1 MTDVSTT
8 VAPVLPPDGSIPDFL
23 KRTPGEKPAA
33 PVAPPTGFLDGLSPR
48 SVPELKSP
56 PKKDK
61 KLRATSK
68 PLIVKPPRVRVK
80 KEAAPAPVKDPNR
93 VIKGSIIK
101 PQYKA
106 KYKKN
111 GDYSCGDD
119 LALEIKA
126 YIAPKGKVDLKL
138 LREIAEVNAVWKD
151 NYAQLNAGQ
160 QRMTIGNRLRAKHR
174 NGDRLDIGGAIM
186 QLEMPE

>member
-1 MTDVSTT
+1 MSDTLT
-8 VAPVLPPDGSIPDFL
+8 VLPEDGSIPDFL
-23 KRTPGEKPAA
+23 KRTPGEQPAA
-33 PVAPPTGFLDGLSPR
+33 PVTPPTGFLDGLSR
-48 SVPELKSP
+48 QVPELKSP

-61 KLRATSK
+61 KLKATSK
-68 PLIVKPPRVRVK
+68 AIIVKPPREK
-80 KEAAPAPVKDPNR
+80 KAKVEAAPVKDPNK

-126 YIAPKGKVDLKL
+126 YISPKGKVDLKL
-138 LREIAEVNAVWKD
+138 LREIAEVNMVWKES
-151 NYAQLNAGQ
+151 YARLNAGQ
-160 QRMTIGNRLRAKHR
+160 QRMTIGNRLRSKYK
-174 NGDRLDIGGAIM
+174 NGDRLDIGGAI
-186 QLEMPE
+186 LELEIPD